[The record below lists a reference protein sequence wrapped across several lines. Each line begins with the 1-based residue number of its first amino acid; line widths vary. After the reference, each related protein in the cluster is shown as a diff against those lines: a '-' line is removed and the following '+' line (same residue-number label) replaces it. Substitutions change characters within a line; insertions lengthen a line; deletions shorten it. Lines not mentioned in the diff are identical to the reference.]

1 MVECSPQL
9 DLIFASLAHPI
20 RRDILRRGEHEEM
33 SVSELAVPYGVSI
46 AAISKHIQILEK
58 AGLISK
64 RRRGKQ
70 QFVTVS
76 GTAFRQAS
84 AYLKHYEN
92 LWNGRL
98 NLLEQFL
105 AKL

>member
-1 MVECSPQL
+1 MVECTLEL

-20 RRDILRRGEHEEM
+20 RRDILKRGERQEM
-33 SVSELAVPYGVSI
+33 SVSELAIPYGVSM

-70 QFVTVS
+70 QFITVS
-76 GTAFRQAS
+76 GAAFRQAS
-84 AYLKHYEN
+84 TYLKHYEN
-92 LWNGRL
+92 LWNGRP

>member
-1 MVECSPQL
+1 MQL

-70 QFVTVS
+70 QFIRVS
-76 GTAFRQAS
+76 GAAFREAS
-84 AYLKHYEN
+84 TYLKHYEN

-98 NLLEQFL
+98 NMLEQFL
-105 AKL
+105 AKF